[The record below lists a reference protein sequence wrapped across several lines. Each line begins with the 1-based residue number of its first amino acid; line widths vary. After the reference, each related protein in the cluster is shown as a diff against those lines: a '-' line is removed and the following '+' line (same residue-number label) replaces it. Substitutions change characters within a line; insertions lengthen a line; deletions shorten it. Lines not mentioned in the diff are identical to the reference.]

1 MGDFEMIR
9 FPSKYLVVGTLFCAS
24 LIGLSTLLAWRADA
38 AQPESYFIPV
48 PVSINAMM
56 VALVDHSAHEIWDA
70 GNASTLTGRDWQNV
84 EQHTIQL
91 AAAGSLISTG
101 GTGTADYGWVM
112 SPRWQEWAR
121 VLTDGALQANR
132 AVQEQDKM
140 ALVSAGDAILQACE
154 GCHQIFKPDVPT
166 EGILHIPHYD

>member
-1 MGDFEMIR
+1 MVKNL
-9 FPSKYLVVGTLFCAS
+9 SNYLVVGTFLAAS
-24 LIGLSTLLAWRADA
+24 ILGLSTLLAWRADA

-70 GNASTLTGRDWQNV
+70 GNASALSGRDWQNV

-121 VLTDGALQANR
+121 ILTDGALQANR
-132 AVQEQDKM
+132 AVQDQDQM
-140 ALVSAGDAILQACE
+140 ALVTAGDTILQSCD
-154 GCHQIFKPDVPT
+154 GCHQVFKPDVPT
-166 EGILHIPHYD
+166 EGILHVPHYD

>member
-1 MGDFEMIR
+1 MVGK
-9 FPSKYLVVGTLFCAS
+9 SSNYLGAGAFALAFT
-24 LIGLSTLLAWRADA
+24 IGLSTLLAWRADA

-121 VLTDGALQANR
+121 VLTDGALQANQ
-132 AVQEQDKM
+132 AVQEQDRM
-140 ALVSAGDAILQACE
+140 ALVAAGDAILQSCE

>member
-1 MGDFEMIR
+1 MVR
-9 FPSKYLVVGTLFCAS
+9 NLSNYLVGGTFLAAS
-24 LIGLSTLLAWRADA
+24 IMGLSMLLAWRADA

-121 VLTDGALQANR
+121 VLTDGALQASQ
-132 AVQEQDKM
+132 AVQDQDRM
-140 ALVSAGDAILQACE
+140 ALVSAGDTILQSCD
-154 GCHQIFKPDVPT
+154 GCHQVFKPDVPT
-166 EGILHIPHYD
+166 EGIMHVPHYD

>member
-1 MGDFEMIR
+1 MTTHFLRVLGAG
-9 FPSKYLVVGTLFCAS
+9 LLLFAS
-24 LIGLSTLLAWRADA
+24 VFGLSMTHTWRASA
-38 AQPESYFIPV
+38 AQGGGYFIPV

-70 GNASTLTGRDWQNV
+70 GNAGGLTGREWQDV

-112 SPRWQEWAR
+112 SPTWQDWAR
-121 VLTDGALQANR
+121 RMIDGALQANQ
-132 AVQEQDKM
+132 AVEERNHM
-140 ALVSAGDAILQACE
+140 ALVSAGSAILETCD
-154 GCHQIFKPDVPT
+154 GCHQVFKPEVPT
-166 EGILHIPHYD
+166 EGLLHIPHYD